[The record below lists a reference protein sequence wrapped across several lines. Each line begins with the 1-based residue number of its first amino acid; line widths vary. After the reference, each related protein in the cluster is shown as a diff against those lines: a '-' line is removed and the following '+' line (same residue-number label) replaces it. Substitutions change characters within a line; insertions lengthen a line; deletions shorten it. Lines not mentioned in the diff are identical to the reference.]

1 MPVKHLLAAALLAAG
16 TSAAFAH
23 AVVRQSSPAA
33 GAALATS
40 PKEVTITFN
49 EKVETMFSTA
59 TLKNAAGAK
68 VPTEKVKVDA
78 ADPATLH
85 LAVPVLK
92 PGKYVVSWTAVGRDG
107 HRRTGDIRFS
117 IN

>member
-1 MPVKHLLAAALLAAG
+1 MPVKHVLAAALLAAG

-23 AVVRQSSPAA
+23 AVVRQSSPAP
-33 GAALATS
+33 GAALAAS

-49 EKVETMFSTA
+49 EKVEAMFTTA
-59 TLKNAAGAK
+59 ALKDAAGARVATAK
-68 VPTEKVKVDA
+68 ARVDA

-85 LAVPVLK
+85 LPVPVLK

-117 IN
+117 VN